1 MAAPSWA
8 SVITAQ
14 ESKCEH
20 GKCERGNCEHG
31 QPGGSD
37 KVIQPA
43 SENPMSHRIFP
54 LGLLLLTLLGGCTHT
69 LIVDGEFPAPLV
81 PQIPVDLGV
90 VYPEEF
96 TAYRYEEQAEDR
108 AKWIIDMGEA
118 QTEMFATVLPGM
130 FKKVAVVPAVPT
142 AEQAAPAGVDLIIR
156 PSMEE
161 LQYTLPAETR
171 IKVYE
176 IWLKYNVQ
184 VFDPSGTLIADWMLT
199 AYGKTPSGFMQ
210 SDEAALNQAVVVAL
224 RDAGANLS
232 LNFARVPEIR
242 AWLARR

>member
-1 MAAPSWA
+1 MQPVTFFMFRLPLMVLA
-8 SVITAQ
+8 SAI
-14 ESKCEH
+14 
-20 GKCERGNCEHG
+20 
-31 QPGGSD
+31 
-37 KVIQPA
+37 
-43 SENPMSHRIFP
+43 
-54 LGLLLLTLLGGCTHT
+54 LLSGCTHT
-69 LIVDGEFPAPLV
+69 LIVDGRFPSPLV
-81 PQIPVDLGV
+81 SEMPYTLGV
-90 VYPEEF
+90 HYPQEF
-96 TAYRYEEQAEDR
+96 TAYRYEEQSEDR

-118 QTEMFATVLPGM
+118 QTDMFSTVLPGM
-130 FKKVAVVPAVPT
+130 FSEVRVLDTLPSAGQSTDPDAVDIV
-142 AEQAAPAGVDLIIR
+142 IK

-161 LQYTLPAETR
+161 FQYTLPSETK

-184 VFDPSGTLIADWMLT
+184 VYDSQGSLIADWILT

-232 LNFARVPEIR
+232 LNFARVPEVR